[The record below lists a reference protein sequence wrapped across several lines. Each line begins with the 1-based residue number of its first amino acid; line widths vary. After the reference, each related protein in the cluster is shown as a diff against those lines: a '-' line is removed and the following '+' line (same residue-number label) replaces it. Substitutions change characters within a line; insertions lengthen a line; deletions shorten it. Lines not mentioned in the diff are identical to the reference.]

1 VEALDQH
8 LFNLAAHQPDIVY
21 ESDPFYQRA
30 AHLAW
35 YGALVAALIAAG
47 GLAVAVANSV
57 VERRRS
63 LASLTASG
71 VPRGVLRR
79 AVIWQTAA
87 VAVPA
92 ITVAMATGVALS
104 ASIAHPTV
112 TRGGSGYSC
121 TAPAGDPDAC
131 MSADPRARG
140 AIVVEAPKAT
150 LRVPVPWRD
159 LVVIGGWGPRCS
171 PPAWAWC
178 SSARVRRPKSC
189 APPDVPAR
197 PPGPGRQPSRRPAS
211 TVNSIHGEQQPP

>member
-1 VEALDQH
+1 MRMIVLLDEESRLSRGSGLTARSH
-8 LFNLAAHQPDIVY
+8 AAVLGTAAGAVRRRAVRDHRRGDRGGLGLAHGRP
-21 ESDPFYQRA
+21 
-30 AHLAW
+30 LAR
-35 YGALVAALIAAG
+35 YARRPAALIAAG

-112 TRGGSGYSC
+112 TRGGSEFSC
-121 TAPAGDPDAC
+121 TAPDGDPDAC

-140 AIVVEAPKAT
+140 AVVVVAPKAT

-159 LVVIGGWGPRCS
+159 LLVIGGWGLGATVLTAGLGLVFIR
-171 PPAWAWC
+171 
-178 SSARVRRPKSC
+178 
-189 APPDVPAR
+189 
-197 PPGPGRQPSRRPAS
+197 AS
-211 TVNSIHGEQQPP
+211 TAPEELRTT